1 MGGTTSH
8 RNLAGRW
15 ANMDIWSDHTAESA
29 RWEQAASNDGGQ
41 TWAPNRVMEFRRVKA
56 DDSAG

>member
-1 MGGTTSH
+1 
-8 RNLAGRW
+8 
-15 ANMDIWSDHTAESA
+15 MDIWSDHTAESA